1 MNNVNPYF
9 EELSDVE
16 IKMKICRRCDKKKHV
31 NDFAHRAFKK
41 DGSKE
46 YKNYC
51 KACDSIAQRQVALIK
66 KKFGT
71 VPVDHKCECC
81 GRAEKEILE
90 SYRIF
95 QGTMKKTVWVYD
107 HDFYSGEF
115 RGIICQPC
123 NSIVG
128 NVQDNIVHAKNVVE
142 YLKG

>member
-1 MNNVNPYF
+1 MNNINPYF
-9 EELSDVE
+9 EELSDAE

-31 NDFAHRAFKK
+31 DDFAHRAFKK

-66 KKFGT
+66 KKFGSI
-71 VPVDHKCECC
+71 PVDHKCECC
-81 GRAEKEILE
+81 GRAEKEI
-90 SYRIF
+90 
-95 QGTMKKTVWVYD
+95 YD
-107 HDFYSGEF
+107 HDFYTGKF

-128 NVQDNIVHAKNVVE
+128 NVQDSLIHAQNVVE
-142 YLKG
+142 YLKAWL